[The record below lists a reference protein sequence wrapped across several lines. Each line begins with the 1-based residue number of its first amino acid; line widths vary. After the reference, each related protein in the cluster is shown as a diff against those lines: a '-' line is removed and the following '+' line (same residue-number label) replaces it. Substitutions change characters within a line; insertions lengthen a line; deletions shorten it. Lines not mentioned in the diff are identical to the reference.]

1 LNPQIFTNHFSID
14 FSPSKSDL
22 RRSDHQGKYK
32 ESTSTMSV
40 DIRPGFLPPQAPY
53 DVTSTIID
61 FVATTPAIPEY
72 KNCFAAVIDN
82 FMTETECTELLAL
95 AEQSTEAGKWERAMI
110 NVGNGNQVMAT
121 DYRNCG
127 RIIFDSPE
135 IADRLLA
142 RLKPFFESWDAVT
155 LQNKLGVTGLAGR
168 KNIFTL
174 TRLNE
179 RLWFLKYVGGEYFRP
194 HCDGNYRTPDGS
206 EISFYTIQ
214 LYLSGEGEEGQ
225 DLKEFAKR
233 QKRELEGKDMNSD
246 DRKGTDQEKLLGGAT
261 SFMPSW
267 ELADQPVRVW
277 PKTGR
282 VLVFQQ
288 NNMWHGGDSVC
299 VGTKHTMR
307 TDVMY
312 SKTPLA

>member
-1 LNPQIFTNHFSID
+1 
-14 FSPSKSDL
+14 
-22 RRSDHQGKYK
+22 
-32 ESTSTMSV
+32 MSV
-40 DIRPGFLPPQAPY
+40 AIRPGFLAPQAPHN
-53 DVTSTIID
+53 VTSTIID
-61 FVATTPAIPEY
+61 FSATTPAIPEY
-72 KNCFAAVIDN
+72 KNSFAAVIDN
-82 FMTETECTELLAL
+82 FMTEAECKELLGL
-95 AEQSTEAGKWERAMI
+95 AEQSTEDGKWERAMI
-110 NVGNGNQVMAT
+110 NVGNGKQVMAT

-142 RLKPFFESWDAVT
+142 RLKPFFESWDTVT
-155 LQNKLGVTGLAGR
+155 LKNKLGVTGVAGR
-168 KNIFTL
+168 KNIFNL

-179 RLWFLKYVGGEYFRP
+179 RLRFLKYVGGEYFHP

-214 LYLSGEGEEGQ
+214 LYLSGDGEEGQ

-233 QKRELEGKDMNSD
+233 QKGELEGKGIKSEDGERANQD
-246 DRKGTDQEKLLGGAT
+246 KLLGGAT
-261 SFMPSW
+261 SFMASW
-267 ELADQPVRVW
+267 ELSDQAVRVW

-288 NNMWHGGDSVC
+288 NNMWHGGDSVYR
-299 VGTKHTMR
+299 GTKYTLR

>member
-1 LNPQIFTNHFSID
+1 
-14 FSPSKSDL
+14 
-22 RRSDHQGKYK
+22 
-32 ESTSTMSV
+32 MSV
-40 DIRPGFLPPQAPY
+40 DIRPDFLSPQAPHN
-53 DVTSTIID
+53 VTSTIID
-61 FVATTPAIPEY
+61 FTATTPPIPEY
-72 KNCFAAVIDN
+72 KKSFAAVIDN
-82 FMTETECTELLAL
+82 FMTEDECQELLGL
-95 AEQSTEAGKWERAMI
+95 AEQSTEDGKWERAMI
-110 NVGNGNQVMAT
+110 NIGNGKQAMAT

-127 RIIFDSPE
+127 RIIFDSPD

-142 RLKPFFESWDAVT
+142 RLKPFFESWDMVT

-168 KNIFTL
+168 KNIFNL

-179 RLWFLKYVGGEYFRP
+179 RLRFLKYIGGEYFRP

-233 QKRELEGKDMNSD
+233 QKNELKGKDIKSED
-246 DRKGTDQEKLLGGAT
+246 GKGADQGKLLGGAT
-261 SFMPSW
+261 SFMASW
-267 ELADQPVRVW
+267 ELPDQAVRFW

-288 NNMWHGGDSVC
+288 NNMWHGGDSVYG
-299 VGTKHTMR
+299 GTKYTVR

>member
-1 LNPQIFTNHFSID
+1 
-14 FSPSKSDL
+14 
-22 RRSDHQGKYK
+22 
-32 ESTSTMSV
+32 MSV
-40 DIRPGFLPPQAPY
+40 NIRPRFLSPQAPHN
-53 DVTSTIID
+53 VTSTIID
-61 FVATTPAIPEY
+61 FSATTPAIPAY

-82 FMTETECTELLAL
+82 LMTEAECKEILAL
-95 AEQSTEAGKWERAMI
+95 AEQSTEAGKWERAMV
-110 NVGNGNQVMAT
+110 NVGNGKQTMAT
-121 DYRNCG
+121 DYRNCD

-135 IADRLLA
+135 LADRILA
-142 RLKPFFESWDAVT
+142 RLKPFFESWDMVT

-168 KNIFTL
+168 KNNYNL

-179 RLWFLKYVGGEYFRP
+179 RLRFLKYVGGEYFRP
-194 HCDGNYRTPDGS
+194 HCDGNYRTPDGR

-233 QKRELEGKDMNSD
+233 EKKELRGQGIKTV
-246 DRKGTDQEKLLGGAT
+246 DRKGADQEKLLGGAT
-261 SFMPSW
+261 SFIPSW
-267 ELADQPVRVW
+267 EKADQAVRVW

-288 NNMWHGGDSVC
+288 NNLWHGGDSVYG
-299 VGTKHTMR
+299 GTKYTVR

-312 SKTPLA
+312 SKTPLSDLPA

>member
-1 LNPQIFTNHFSID
+1 
-14 FSPSKSDL
+14 
-22 RRSDHQGKYK
+22 
-32 ESTSTMSV
+32 MSV
-40 DIRPGFLPPQAPY
+40 DIRPGFLPAQAPHN
-53 DVTSTIID
+53 VTSTVID
-61 FVATTPAIPEY
+61 FTATTPAIPEY
-72 KNCFAAVIDN
+72 KNSFAAVIDN
-82 FMTETECTELLAL
+82 FMTAAECKELLAL
-95 AEQSTEAGKWERAMI
+95 AEQSTGTGSWDRAMI
-110 NVGNGNQVMAT
+110 NVGNGKQAMAT

-168 KNIFTL
+168 KNIFNL

-179 RLWFLKYVGGEYFRP
+179 RLRFLKYVGGEYFRP

-214 LYLSGEGEEGQ
+214 LYLSGEGEEAQ
-225 DLKEFAKR
+225 DVNEFIKR
-233 QKRELEGKDMNSD
+233 QKKELKGKGIKSD
-246 DRKGTDQEKLLGGAT
+246 DEEGAGQGKLLGGAT

-267 ELADQPVRVW
+267 ELADQAVRVW

-288 NNMWHGGDSVC
+288 NNMWHGGDSVYG
-299 VGTKHTMR
+299 GTKYTVR

-312 SKTPLA
+312 SKTPLV

>member
-1 LNPQIFTNHFSID
+1 MSI
-14 FSPSKSDL
+14 
-22 RRSDHQGKYK
+22 
-32 ESTSTMSV
+32 
-40 DIRPGFLPPQAPY
+40 DIRPGFLPPQAPHN
-53 DVTSTIID
+53 VTSAIID
-61 FVATTPAIPEY
+61 FTATTPAIPEY

-82 FMTETECTELLAL
+82 FMTEAECKELLAL
-95 AEQSTEAGKWERAMI
+95 AEQSTKNGKWERAMI
-110 NVGNGNQVMAT
+110 NVGNGKQTMAT

-135 IADRLLA
+135 IAGRLLA
-142 RLKPFFESWDAVT
+142 RLKPFFESWDTVT

-168 KNIFTL
+168 KNIFNL

-179 RLWFLKYVGGEYFRP
+179 RLRFLKYVGGEYFRP

-225 DLKEFAKR
+225 DLEEFAKR
-233 QKRELEGKDMNSD
+233 QKKELKGKGIKSD
-246 DRKGTDQEKLLGGAT
+246 DKKGADPERLLGGAT

-267 ELADQPVRVW
+267 EQADQAVRVW

-288 NNMWHGGDSVC
+288 NNLWHGGDSVYG
-299 VGTKHTMR
+299 GTKYTVR